1 MKKEKKTREQIAA
14 ERQQKLNDTLNNF
27 QIQLVKLG
35 KQKSYLLAKLSEA
48 KRNGLKAQEQQAR
61 GLLRNCLAHEKRVL
75 GMQMQLDL
83 AVQSRDL
90 SNLQQSFLECV
101 GTMADEIDGNVTK
114 STIKKS
120 KKKYVKSLFN
130 LNKQNE
136 RMDDFLQEGDYAMAI
151 SSNADDST
159 EFDEEI
165 DGMLENYD
173 AGENKYKSRF

>member
-1 MKKEKKTREQIAA
+1 MKVKKTPEQLAA
-14 ERQQKLNDTLNNF
+14 ERQQKINNTLNSF

-35 KQKSYLLAKLSEA
+35 KQKSYLLGKMSEA
-48 KRNGLKAQEQQAR
+48 RRNGLKAQEQQAR

-90 SNLQQSFLECV
+90 SNLQQAFLECV

-114 STIKKS
+114 STVKKS

-130 LNKQNE
+130 LGKQNE

-151 SSNADDST
+151 SSGTNDST

-165 DGMLENYD
+165 DGMLENLD
-173 AGENKYKSRF
+173 AGASRYGNRY

>member
-1 MKKEKKTREQIAA
+1 
-14 ERQQKLNDTLNNF
+14 
-27 QIQLVKLG
+27 
-35 KQKSYLLAKLSEA
+35 
-48 KRNGLKAQEQQAR
+48 
-61 GLLRNCLAHEKRVL
+61 
-75 GMQMQLDL
+75 MQMQLDL

>member
-1 MKKEKKTREQIAA
+1 MKVKKTPEQIAA
-14 ERQQKLNDTLNNF
+14 ERQQKINDTLNSF

-35 KQKSYLLAKLSEA
+35 KQKSYLLGKLSEA

-90 SNLQQSFLECV
+90 SNLQQAFLECV

-114 STIKKS
+114 SDVKKN
-120 KKKYVKSLFN
+120 KKKDVKSLFN
-130 LNKQNE
+130 LGKQNE

-151 SSNADDST
+151 SSNTNDST

-165 DGMLENYD
+165 DGMLENLDTGANRY
-173 AGENKYKSRF
+173 GSRY

>member
-1 MKKEKKTREQIAA
+1 MKVKKTPEQIAA
-14 ERQQKLNDTLNNF
+14 ERQQKINDTLNSF

-35 KQKSYLLAKLSEA
+35 KQKSYLLGKLSEA

-90 SNLQQSFLECV
+90 SNLQQAFLECV

-114 STIKKS
+114 SDVKKN

-130 LNKQNE
+130 LGKQNE

-151 SSNADDST
+151 SSNTNDST

-165 DGMLENYD
+165 DGMLENLDTGANRY
-173 AGENKYKSRF
+173 GSRY

>member
-1 MKKEKKTREQIAA
+1 MKVKKTSEQIAA
-14 ERQQKLNDTLNNF
+14 ERQQKINDTLNAF

-35 KQKSYLLAKLSEA
+35 KQKSYLLGKMNEA
-48 KRNGLKAQEQQAR
+48 RRNGLKTQEQQAR

-114 STIKKS
+114 SDVKKS

-130 LNKQNE
+130 LSKQNE

-151 SSNADDST
+151 SSNSNDST

-165 DGMLENYD
+165 DRMMELSGAE
-173 AGENKYKSRF
+173 ATKYGNRY